1 MPHSI
6 SSIVPTSPW
15 TIIKSPRLRE
25 QHTIPRSLGRGSA
38 IIFGFLFLWGISNP
52 LLRRSIRYSTL
63 GLFDYSLL
71 FHTQRTPPLTEKR
84 ERRGAFYKTAE
95 FSLTNSRQ
103 QTLSLHALGAPAQ
116 APVVCCGQH
125 TETQKSSVSIFT
137 GFTQRGCA
145 QFQSIEIITHFWY
158 ANLISDFCCV
168 SSILVKLYS
177 WWIFVEDE
185 RIVFVWH
192 STHLDYWQSFSSTWF
207 FSASNVQHD
216 SSDLHIDPDRSWWIS
231 VMQ

>member
-103 QTLSLHALGAPAQ
+103 QTLLSSCAWRARSGARCVLWPTHRDTKVQCQYFYRLHSERLCTVSVDRDYYTLLIRQFNFGFLLC
-116 APVVCCGQH
+116 VIHIG
-125 TETQKSSVSIFT
+125 ET
-137 GFTQRGCA
+137 
-145 QFQSIEIITHFWY
+145 
-158 ANLISDFCCV
+158 
-168 SSILVKLYS
+168 ILVVNIRWRRKNWLCLTFDTF
-177 WWIFVEDE
+177 WIIGSRF
-185 RIVFVWH
+185 RARG
-192 STHLDYWQSFSSTWF
+192 F
-207 FSASNVQHD
+207 FQHQTCNM
-216 SSDLHIDPDRSWWIS
+216 IQVICI
-231 VMQ
+231 